1 MPRKNRFN
9 KRHNSR
15 KVEHYHFY
23 PQYAAQNYQPRAM
36 GNGWYCVFSPKGED
50 FYYHTS
56 WLVNRSNYYAR
67 TSYGYQDTGLYNIPP
82 LKRSENGPGNTNYNK
97 PFFNF
102 TYQNPNT
109 NLNNNKPN
117 PTNPSVFSTTNT
129 PIFNFS
135 KQPQV
140 TPDFYFSSNHVYAFT
155 AFTFLGL
162 ISHVN
167 KKHILI
173 YFTFISIFLELSHL
187 IIPNRSF
194 QFGDLFGNI
203 LGVLISILIIKIYN
217 YLEKK

>member
-1 MPRKNRFN
+1 MKITKIFFHLIKLIFIIFYLYPGSILGFILYSNFN
-9 KRHNSR
+9 
-15 KVEHYHFY
+15 
-23 PQYAAQNYQPRAM
+23 
-36 GNGWYCVFSPKGED
+36 
-50 FYYHTS
+50 
-56 WLVNRSNYYAR
+56 
-67 TSYGYQDTGLYNIPP
+67 
-82 LKRSENGPGNTNYNK
+82 
-97 PFFNF
+97 
-102 TYQNPNT
+102 
-109 NLNNNKPN
+109 
-117 PTNPSVFSTTNT
+117 
-129 PIFNFS
+129 

-155 AFTFLGL
+155 VLTFLGL

-203 LGVLISILIIKIYN
+203 LGVLISILLIKIYN